1 MTRIMKPRAG
11 VVCAML
17 ALAGLMLGAARANA
31 VCGILSG
38 GGPKSP
44 IKMPMM
50 AQAEGLPFGGAESNS
65 IVGLWHVI
73 YTMTGGGL
81 FNDTFDMWHS
91 DGTEFEA
98 AFLPPE
104 AGNICYG
111 VWKQV
116 GGSVKLHHIGWL
128 FTPGSTPGTATGS
141 FTLDEINTV
150 SRDGKTYSGSFTFQV
165 YDMNGVAQGGPVT
178 GTMLATRITVN

>member
-1 MTRIMKPRAG
+1 MQ
-11 VVCAML
+11 
-17 ALAGLMLGAARANA
+17 ARANA
-31 VCGILSG
+31 ACGITGLG
-38 GGPKSP
+38 TRSP
-44 IKMPMM
+44 IKLPMM
-50 AQAEGLPFGGAESNS
+50 AQAEGLPFGGTASNS

-73 YTMTGGGL
+73 YTAGGQT

-111 VWKQV
+111 VWKEV
-116 GGSVKLHHIGWL
+116 GGTVHLHHIGWL
-128 FTPGSTPGTATGS
+128 FTPGSTPGTATGT

-150 SRDGKTYSGSFTFQV
+150 SRNGMSYSGSFTFQV

-178 GTMLATRITVN
+178 GTMLASRITVN

>member
-1 MTRIMKPRAG
+1 MIRIMKPRAG

-50 AQAEGLPFGGAESNS
+50 AQAEGNPFGGAESTS

-116 GGSVKLHHIGWL
+116 AGTVKLHHLGWL
-128 FTPGSTPGTATGS
+128 FTPGSTPGTATGT
-141 FTLDEINTV
+141 FTIDDVITV
-150 SRDGKTYSGSFTFQV
+150 SRDGKSYSGNFTFQV

-178 GTMLATRITVN
+178 GTIAATRITVN

>member
-1 MTRIMKPRAG
+1 MTRIKKTG
-11 VVCAML
+11 TGFVCAML
-17 ALAGLMLGAARANA
+17 AAAGMMLGAARANA
-31 VCGILSG
+31 MCGTLTGMGS
-38 GGPKSP
+38 KSP
-44 IKMPMM
+44 IKLPMM
-50 AQAEGLPFGGAESNS
+50 AQAEGNGFSSAASES

-73 YTMTGGGL
+73 YTSGGQL

-116 GGSVKLHHIGWL
+116 GGTVKLHHVGWL
-128 FTPGSTPGTATGS
+128 FTPGSTPGTATGT
-141 FTLDEINTV
+141 FTIDSIITV
-150 SRDGKTYSGSFTFQV
+150 SRDGKSYSGSFTFQV
-165 YDMNGVAQGGPVT
+165 YDMNAVAQGGPVT
-178 GTMLATRITVN
+178 GTIAATRITVN